1 MTKISKQCFCF
12 ALGLISAPVTKTR
25 RSPLLYP
32 EYGIEDVVVGMAHRG
47 KLELLTCILGFPPAK
62 IFGKVSVV
70 CDVF

>member
-1 MTKISKQCFCF
+1 M
-12 ALGLISAPVTKTR
+12 TKTR